1 MNNQNV
7 IIGEDQ
13 FARINEALMG
23 FLRESQG
30 KCVILVDR
38 DGQML
43 AKQGFTQNLDT
54 VSLAALAAGAIAS
67 TQAIAALLGEPEFS
81 VLFHQ
86 GSHDHIHFSLV
97 GQRAILMS
105 VFDER
110 TTIGLIR
117 LVAGKTV
124 DLLTSLMEAPNLPP
138 LSFSGS
144 EMQAPVSERLDSI
157 LGVEQ

>member
-1 MNNQNV
+1 MSV
-7 IIGEDQ
+7 RDIVIGEDQ
-13 FARINEALMG
+13 FVAINDTLKN

-54 VSLAALAAGAIAS
+54 VSLSVLAAGAIAS
-67 TQAIAALLGEPEFS
+67 TAEIARLLGEPEFS

-86 GSHDHIHFSLV
+86 GHHDHIHFSLV
-97 GQRAILMS
+97 GSRAILMS
-105 VFDER
+105 VFDDR

-117 LVAGKTV
+117 FVASKTV
-124 DLLTSLMEAPNLPP
+124 DSLASHLEAPHLPP
-138 LSFSGS
+138 LNFHS
-144 EMQAPVSERLDSI
+144 EDLHAGVSDRLDTV
-157 LGVEQ
+157 LGVE

>member
-1 MNNQNV
+1 MNNHNV
-7 IIGEDQ
+7 IIGEEQ
-13 FARINEALMG
+13 FARINDALMG

-30 KCVILVDR
+30 KCAILVDR

-54 VSLAALAAGAIAS
+54 MSLAALAAGAIAS

-86 GSHDHIHFSLV
+86 GTHDHIHFSLV

-117 LVAGKTV
+117 LVASKTV
-124 DLLTSLMEAPNLPP
+124 DCLISLLEAPDLPP
-138 LSFSGS
+138 LSFQGQA
-144 EMQAPVSERLDSI
+144 MYAPVSERLDSV